1 MPETTPKIPQRI
13 QVPARTVDG
22 THTPSTGVAATIC
35 RTAIS
40 RNTIEWASATMALA
54 VRQNGESA
62 HAEHN
67 CSEQV
72 GFML

>member
-1 MPETTPKIPQRI
+1 
-13 QVPARTVDG
+13 
-22 THTPSTGVAATIC
+22 
-35 RTAIS
+35 
-40 RNTIEWASATMALA
+40 MALA